1 MVEQALVDVADLL
14 DVQRP
19 EADPPGLGGA
29 AARHPHLQELQRFE
43 QVQHRA
49 VVHRQRLGLGL
60 PPGRPRLA
68 AFEEREAVGVE
79 QAAAVGR
86 E

>member
-14 DVQRP
+14 DVERLIGEQHAR
-19 EADPPGLGGA
+19 A
-29 AARHPHLQELQRFE
+29 AVLERLERVE

-49 VVHRQRLGLGL
+49 VIDRQRV
-60 PPGRPRLA
+60 GRLLVPA
-68 AFEEREAVGVE
+68 AARPAALEERVAVGVE

-86 E
+86 